1 MNVVLFPRVIRAVPR
16 LVLLLGLLLI
26 PSMASAVTVTFPID
40 TNTSI
45 VKLSLDV
52 LGQNDRQNGRLTGTL
67 TVDLDRLPSPSAV
80 SVGDFSIDLAA
91 PIDFAINF
99 GFSGKGTAHVEALNL
114 GRVDAPATPAFA
126 PLVNGIFTATNVSY
140 ATSGDGNYKT
150 TGLVCTL
157 VQQSGRPCADTVDF
171 DNTPPAVIDT
181 IDGALTSD
189 GSQMRLQIHY
199 IFVQPLDPANPDF
212 ATVTGDATVV
222 ALGSLLAIDQ
232 VTLTANPTDTGIR
245 IRWSKGPVD
254 LQLFATTDLS
264 AAGSWVAVA
273 EAPVLKSGF
282 YEVNLP
288 GAAKHR
294 FFRLR

>member
-1 MNVVLFPRVIRAVPR
+1 M
-16 LVLLLGLLLI
+16 
-26 PSMASAVTVTFPID
+26 
-40 TNTSI
+40 
-45 VKLSLDV
+45 
-52 LGQNDRQNGRLTGTL
+52 
-67 TVDLDRLPSPSAV
+67 
-80 SVGDFSIDLAA
+80 
-91 PIDFAINF
+91 
-99 GFSGKGTAHVEALNL
+99 EALNL
-114 GRVDAPATPAFA
+114 KRVDPPAKPAFA
-126 PLVNGIFTATNVSY
+126 PLVDGIFTATNVSY
-140 ATSGDGNYKT
+140 ATSGNGNYKT

-199 IFVQPLDPANPDF
+199 IFVQPLDPTNPDF

-222 ALGSLLAIDQ
+222 ALGSLLAIDR
-232 VTLTANPTDTGIR
+232 VTITANPTDTGIR
-245 IRWSKGPVD
+245 IRWPKGPVD

-273 EAPVLKSGF
+273 EAPVLKAGF